1 MRSGL
6 EAVLIPVLLCL
17 IGHYLGGTL
26 SRKGDG
32 LTELVLLRVALG
44 VAVSTPVLVA
54 LALLGW
60 FMALAVI
67 ICLAACAAAS
77 WALARLCGGGTGD
90 RIATRPSFRDLLA
103 LGLVAGALALYA
115 HPAEYVIKDRD
126 PGLYTV
132 VAAKLARTGE
142 LLTRDPLVAAVAP
155 FHEFEFGAKYPG
167 FFINGEDLLVPQF
180 FPGAFVWPGLG
191 NLLGGVWGGLYV
203 VPLFGAL
210 SAGMA
215 FVLGREL
222 FGSWAGLLGA
232 VLLATSYAQVW
243 WARYPCSEG
252 LTQFFILAGLWC
264 GARFSRG
271 GGRGTGFLAGALL
284 GGAML
289 VRIDAVLAALAVPA
303 LVGYDLL
310 LGRPPRRWLPVCAPL
325 FLLGGAAALYAGTLG
340 ERYLDV
346 IRDLHVPESLIR
358 LSPYLL
364 PAVAL
369 LVVTL
374 WVLRRRREESLR
386 RLLTLH
392 RRNVALLAAVVL
404 LGLALWAY
412 FILPQPWEGL
422 PEHWGGPA
430 DRMENFHAYDAQVAV
445 RMVWFIT
452 PVVAAL
458 GMAGLVLAAYRLNA
472 ARALFLGAVVAFGSL
487 YVALPNVAP
496 DLPWSTRRFVPVVF
510 PGLSL
515 LAGYAVV
522 EAGRVLAR
530 IWGVRVGAF
539 AATALAVVALSWSVS
554 VAWQTYGVRELAGA
568 VEGLDRLNRA
578 IPEAR
583 VVYVELPGDDYAAT
597 LDYLYG
603 RPVLAYDREQFRE
616 ELPDLREAGLLESA
630 VYVTVEERQKPVL
643 NDVRLRE
650 VGREE
655 VSFSRLEDGFKD
667 VPREAYEERQG
678 FRVYE
683 VERN

>member
-1 MRSGL
+1 M
-6 EAVLIPVLLCL
+6 EAILLPIL
-17 IGHYLGGTL
+17 LYLPGHFLGVTL

-32 LTELVLLRVALG
+32 WAELALLRVSCV

-54 LALLGW
+54 LALLGLFTTPVVAGCLVVCTAAAW
-60 FMALAVI
+60 FFSRGDRSRVRLGRWDPVALA
-67 ICLAACAAAS
+67 
-77 WALARLCGGGTGD
+77 
-90 RIATRPSFRDLLA
+90 
-103 LGLVAGALALYA
+103 LVAGAFALYA
-115 HPAEYVIKDRD
+115 HPAEYVLKDRD
-126 PGLYTV
+126 PGVYTIA
-132 VAAKLARTGE
+132 AAKLARTGE

-167 FFINGEDLLVPQF
+167 FFVHGEDLVVPQF
-180 FPGAFVWPGLG
+180 FPGAFVWSALG
-191 NLLGGVWGGLYV
+191 DLIGGVWGGLYV

-210 SAGMA
+210 SVGVA
-215 FVLGREL
+215 FVLGGEL
-222 FGSWAGLLGA
+222 FGRWAGLLGA
-232 VLLATSYAQVW
+232 VLLAAGYAQVW
-243 WARYPCSEG
+243 WARYPSSEV
-252 LTQFFILAGLWC
+252 LAQFFILAGLWC

-271 GGRGTGFLAGALL
+271 GGRGIGFLAGALL

-340 ERYLDV
+340 GRYLDL
-346 IRDLHVPESLIR
+346 IRDLHVPESLLR
-358 LSPYLL
+358 LSPYLP

-369 LVVTL
+369 LVVAL
-374 WVLRRRREESLR
+374 WMLWRRRGESLG
-386 RLLTLH
+386 RLLTVH
-392 RRNVALLAAVVL
+392 GRSVALLTAVVL

-412 FILPQPWEGL
+412 FVLPHQWEGL

-430 DRMENFHAYDAQVAV
+430 DRMENFYAYDAQVAV

-452 PVVAAL
+452 PAVATL
-458 GMAGLVLAAYRLNA
+458 GMAGLVLAAYRLDT
-472 ARALFLGAVVAFGSL
+472 ARALFLGAIVAFGSL

-496 DLPWSTRRFVPVVF
+496 DLPWATRRFVPIVF

-522 EAGRVLAR
+522 EAGRVLGKV
-530 IWGVRVGAF
+530 WGARVGTC
-539 AATALAVVALSWSVS
+539 AAAVLAVLALAWSVS
-554 VAWQTYGVRELAGA
+554 VAWQIYGVRELAGA
-568 VEGLDRLNRA
+568 VEGLDRLNRE
-578 IPEAR
+578 IPEAG

-616 ELPDLREAGLLESA
+616 ELPDLWEAGLLESA
-630 VYVTVEERQKPVL
+630 VYVTVEERQKPVFNGL
-643 NDVRLRE
+643 RLRE

-655 VSFSRLEDGFKD
+655 VSFPRLEDGFKG
-667 VPREAYEERQG
+667 VPREAYEERQA
-678 FRVYE
+678 FRIYE
-683 VERN
+683 VERS